1 MRFYTGQHAHTC
13 GIDLHA
19 STMYLCILDSA
30 GEIRLHQNLPTD
42 PAAFLAAIAPFR
54 DDLVVGAE
62 CMFTWYWLADL
73 CHAEGI
79 VFVLGHALYMKAIHG
94 AKAKNDK
101 LDAKKLAV
109 LLRSGAFPMAY
120 AYPAGMRS
128 TRDLMRRRTNLVRF
142 RADLLVHVANT
153 NSQANLSA
161 LALGGRRRAAAN
173 QVIERLHD
181 PMTRRSVELDVH
193 IIQFLDK
200 QIAVLERELWLQA
213 KLQQP
218 RTLDLLQTVPGI
230 GPILALTILYEIH
243 DLERFPRVQDFVS
256 YSRLVA
262 CAHESGGKK
271 HGTGGRK
278 IGNAF
283 LKWAFSEAAVSMLRI
298 DAGIRVYRN
307 RLAKKHGK
315 GKSLSI
321 LAHRIGR
328 TVYHMLKRGE
338 TFDRSRFLAVTG
350 TAA

>member
-1 MRFYTGQHAHTC
+1 MRFYPGQHVFTC
-13 GIDLHA
+13 GVDLHA

-42 PAAFLAAIAPFR
+42 PAAFLNAIAPYR
-54 DDLVVGAE
+54 EDLVVGAE

-79 VFVLGHALYMKAIHG
+79 AFVLGHALYMKAIHG

-128 TRDLMRRRTNLVRF
+128 TRDLLRRRTNLVRF
-142 RADLLVHVANT
+142 RADLLAHVANT

-161 LALGGRRRAAAN
+161 LALSGRRRAAAP

-181 PMTRRSVELDVH
+181 PMTRRAVELDID
-193 IIQFLDK
+193 IIQFLDQ
-200 QIAVLERELWLQA
+200 QITTLERELLVKAQA
-213 KLQQP
+213 DQP
-218 RTLDLLQTVPGI
+218 RSLHLLRTVPGI
-230 GPILALTILYEIH
+230 GPILAMTIMYEIH
-243 DLERFPRVQDFVS
+243 DLTRFPRVQDFVS
-256 YSRLVA
+256 YARLVA
-262 CAHESGGKK
+262 CAHESGGKRS
-271 HGTGGRK
+271 GSGGRK
-278 IGNAF
+278 IGNPF
-283 LKWAFSEAAVSMLRI
+283 LKWAFCEAAVSQLRL
-298 DAGIRVYRN
+298 DAGIRTYRN
-307 RLAKKHGK
+307 RLVKKHGK

-328 TVYHMLKRGE
+328 TVYHMLKRSE
-338 TFDRSRFLAVTG
+338 TFDRARFLAV
-350 TAA
+350 